1 MIVII
6 EHALKW
12 KVQCQV
18 RDQLKGLVPVH
29 LQKLN
34 QIGMKDFDPQHPQDN
49 QVTTAEQRQVRTEKH
64 VASLRIHPGHRVYE
78 FDLSTGVIAEA
89 HVESINATFG
99 GGTKKKVIQ
108 REQCL
113 YAPAL
118 NGQNAIRKFAK
129 MYERLVQTGHIVRHN
144 QN

>member
-1 MIVII
+1 
-6 EHALKW
+6 
-12 KVQCQV
+12 
-18 RDQLKGLVPVH
+18 
-29 LQKLN
+29 
-34 QIGMKDFDPQHPQDN
+34 MKDFDQPHSQDN
-49 QVTTAEQRQVRTEKH
+49 KVTAAEQRQVRTEKH

-89 HVESINATFG
+89 RIETIDATYG
-99 GGTKKKVIQ
+99 GGVKKKVMQ

-129 MYERLVQTGHIVRHN
+129 MYERLAKAGHIVRPN
-144 QN
+144 QQ